1 MNRKYN
7 NIDDLFRDKFDNYEV
22 DPPDYV
28 WENVKTRIGNNN
40 GNGGTTRLGKGGITG
55 ITLLAIAIGIASFFL
70 MNNNPAS
77 SEELSGDPRIES
89 QAQQKILV
97 ADNQYATTTTERDNN
112 QPSAVAESPE
122 VPGRETREARKES
135 KKAKVRGNNPK
146 RNAAI
151 ILQPNLT
158 AGMPAAREAKT
169 PLAVEPFK
177 AMPFTVKQQPE
188 PLTVVSKTE
197 KNNAEGDNEIA
208 AATSASSEPEADML
222 RGQNSPE
229 ATTPVSHGLRS
240 DYGADGQWVFGLY
253 FTPEILFYPSDDQLK
268 NYSYSLDLHA
278 SYRLGNYFI
287 QSGLGFARNHEQG
300 NSTIDYNKYMGSY
313 EDVYD
318 VTFDSTENG
327 INPVYH
333 TETVYVYDSVSH
345 VVISPSKRY
354 YTYLQLPLF
363 IGYGETSRRFGWFVK
378 GGPSLS
384 FLVHED
390 IPSAGSGMGKAKII
404 NVENELP
411 ARISTNWQFIVSAG
425 ATYKL
430 GSKVSISMEP
440 MLRYYVN
447 SVYEPG
453 KLNTKHPFSVGLR
466 TGFLL
471 NF

>member
-22 DPPDYV
+22 DPPDYI

-40 GNGGTTRLGKGGITG
+40 GKGGTNLLRKGGITG

-77 SEELSGDPRIES
+77 SEELSGEPQMER
-89 QAQQKILV
+89 QAQKTILV
-97 ADNQYATTTTERDNN
+97 ADNQPGTANTERDDN
-112 QPSAVAESPE
+112 QLISVAETPDLSDNE
-122 VPGRETREARKES
+122 NSETRKQG
-135 KKAKVRGNNPK
+135 KKARVRGNNPK
-146 RNAAI
+146 RNATVF
-151 ILQPNLT
+151 LQPNLT
-158 AGMPAAREAKT
+158 SEMPAGREART
-169 PLAVEPFK
+169 PISVEPME
-177 AMPFTVKQQPE
+177 AMPFSFEKQPE
-188 PLTVVSKTE
+188 PLLVARTAE
-197 KNNAEGDNEIA
+197 RNNAAGGQE
-208 AATSASSEPEADML
+208 TASTANTPTEQEADMV
-222 RGQNSPE
+222 RGQNSPI
-229 ATTPVSHGLRS
+229 ATTPVNHGLRS
-240 DYGADGQWVFGLY
+240 DYGADGRWVFGLY

-287 QSGLGFARNHEQG
+287 QSGLGLARNHEQG

-318 VTFDSTENG
+318 VTFDSTANG
-327 INPVYH
+327 INPIYH

-354 YTYLQLPLF
+354 YTYLQVPFF
-363 IGYGETSRRFGWFVK
+363 IGYGETSKRFGWFVK

-384 FLVHED
+384 FLVHEN
-390 IPSAGSGMGKAKII
+390 IPSAGSGMGNARIL

-430 GSKVSISMEP
+430 GSRVSISMEP

-447 SVYEPG
+447 SVYEKG

>member
-7 NIDDLFRDKFDNYEV
+7 NIDDLFRDKFDDYEV
-22 DPPDYV
+22 DPPDYI
-28 WENVKTRIGNNN
+28 WENVKTRIGNSN
-40 GNGGTTRLGKGGITG
+40 GNGGITRLRRGGITG
-55 ITLLAIAIGIASFFL
+55 ITLLAVAIGVTSFFL
-70 MNNNPAS
+70 MNNNPVS
-77 SEELSGDPRIES
+77 SEELSGGPQIQDQS
-89 QAQQKILV
+89 QKPILV
-97 ADNQYATTTTERDNN
+97 ADNQPATTTPAWDDN
-112 QPSAVAESPE
+112 QPSALAENSDQ
-122 VPGRETREARKES
+122 PGKENKEDRRQG
-135 KKAKVRGNNPK
+135 KKMKVRGNNPK
-146 RNAAI
+146 RNATLF
-151 ILQPNLT
+151 LQPDLT
-158 AGMPAAREAKT
+158 SGMPAEREAQA

-177 AMPFTVKQQPE
+177 ATPFTLKKQTKLLPVISRSE
-188 PLTVVSKTE
+188 RS
-197 KNNAEGDNEIA
+197 NAAGEMNITTTPSVA
-208 AATSASSEPEADML
+208 AKPGADMV

-229 ATTPVSHGLRS
+229 ETVSATRGIRS
-240 DYGADGQWVFGLY
+240 DYGADGRWVFGLY

-287 QSGLGFARNHEQG
+287 QSGFGFARNHEQG

-318 VTFDSTENG
+318 VTFDTTENG
-327 INPVYH
+327 VNPVYH

-354 YTYLQLPLF
+354 FTYFQLPFF
-363 IGYGETSRRFGWFVK
+363 IGYGQSSKRFGWFVK

-384 FLVHED
+384 FLVHEN
-390 IPSAGSGMGKAKII
+390 IPAAGSAMGNARII

-430 GSKVSISMEP
+430 GSRVSLSMEP

-447 SVYEPG
+447 SVYEQG

-466 TGFLL
+466 TGLLL